1 MAESRISMEE
11 EKLFRIGDVA
21 KMFHISTGTLRHY
34 ERIGIVVP
42 EFIEEKSSYRYYGIR
57 QFEVLNTIRYLRV
70 LDMPLE
76 QIADFLANRDIQVIE
91 EKLQN
96 QKEMIREKKRQLEV
110 IERKIDH
117 RIHQIQDAA
126 SSKLDEIR
134 MQQTKACR
142 IVWIRHSLKI
152 HSHLD
157 LEYAIRRLE
166 KDHPDSL
173 TFLGKVGVG
182 ISEEKLENG
191 QLDAYDRV
199 FLVLDDEENYQGE
212 VEQLPDTLSV
222 SIRFCGG
229 HQEAEKYYRKLL
241 SYIKEHQLKIAG
253 FSREIT
259 LIDYGITNDTG
270 KFVTEILIPVC
281 EN

>member
-1 MAESRISMEE
+1 M
-11 EKLFRIGDVA
+11 
-21 KMFHISTGTLRHY
+21 
-34 ERIGIVVP
+34 
-42 EFIEEKSSYRYYGIR
+42 
-57 QFEVLNTIRYLRV
+57 
-70 LDMPLE
+70 
-76 QIADFLANRDIQVIE
+76 
-91 EKLQN
+91 
-96 QKEMIREKKRQLEV
+96 
-110 IERKIDH
+110 
-117 RIHQIQDAA
+117 
-126 SSKLDEIR
+126 
-134 MQQTKACR
+134 
-142 IVWIRHSLKI
+142 
-152 HSHLD
+152 
-157 LEYAIRRLE
+157 
-166 KDHPDSL
+166 
-173 TFLGKVGVG
+173 GVG
-182 ISEEKLENG
+182 ISEEKLKNG

>member
-1 MAESRISMEE
+1 MEE

-42 EFIEEKSSYRYYGIR
+42 EFIEENTSYLYYGIR

-70 LDMPLE
+70 LDMPL
-76 QIADFLANRDIQVIE
+76 
-91 EKLQN
+91 
-96 QKEMIREKKRQLEV
+96 
-110 IERKIDH
+110 
-117 RIHQIQDAA
+117 
-126 SSKLDEIR
+126 
-134 MQQTKACR
+134 QQTKACR
-142 IVWIRHSLKI
+142 IVWIRDSLKI

-166 KDHPDSL
+166 KDQPDSL

>member
-1 MAESRISMEE
+1 MEE

-142 IVWIRHSLKI
+142 IVWIRDSLKI
-152 HSHLD
+152 
-157 LEYAIRRLE
+157 
-166 KDHPDSL
+166 
-173 TFLGKVGVG
+173 
-182 ISEEKLENG
+182 G

>member
-1 MAESRISMEE
+1 
-11 EKLFRIGDVA
+11 
-21 KMFHISTGTLRHY
+21 
-34 ERIGIVVP
+34 
-42 EFIEEKSSYRYYGIR
+42 
-57 QFEVLNTIRYLRV
+57 
-70 LDMPLE
+70 MPLE

-142 IVWIRHSLKI
+142 IVWIRDSLKI

-157 LEYAIRRLE
+157 LEYAIRCLE
-166 KDHPDSL
+166 KDQPDSL

>member
-134 MQQTKACR
+134 MQLFKQFHRNICLHMDQ
-142 IVWIRHSLKI
+142 VVL
-152 HSHLD
+152 L
-157 LEYAIRRLE
+157 
-166 KDHPDSL
+166 
-173 TFLGKVGVG
+173 FLR
-182 ISEEKLENG
+182 EKLS
-191 QLDAYDRV
+191 A
-199 FLVLDDEENYQGE
+199 
-212 VEQLPDTLSV
+212 LPDRLDPGQPEDPFASGSGICDPLSGK
-222 SIRFCGG
+222 RP
-229 HQEAEKYYRKLL
+229 
-241 SYIKEHQLKIAG
+241 AG
-253 FSREIT
+253 FSDLPWKSGCWHIRRKA
-259 LIDYGITNDTG
+259 GKRSTG
-270 KFVTEILIPVC
+270 CL
-281 EN
+281 